1 MIPQFTLKGGIRLM
15 LLSIFLWIPCSAYSQ
30 SNSDSLK
37 ILVISGD
44 TLVLTP
50 IQHIRNCAGL
60 VFINEAN
67 VEYGLILKEKLF
79 DCQLID
85 SAWADMVYQYKQ
97 VVILKNTELSIV
109 NGRLEKA
116 EYKYEKEINRK
127 KVWRKIA
134 VPSLGLNVLL
144 ILLLI

>member
-15 LLSIFLWIPCSAYSQ
+15 LLSIFLWIHCFAYSQ

-37 ILVISGD
+37 IVVIVKDSF
-44 TLVLTP
+44 VLIP
-50 IQHIRNCAGL
+50 IQYIRNCAEL

-67 VEYGLILKEKLF
+67 VEYGLILKEKLH
-79 DCQLID
+79 DCQLVD

-109 NGRLEKA
+109 NGRLEKT

-134 VPSLGLNVLL
+134 VPSIGLNILL